1 MRNKLT
7 HSDLIFLSKNSDNM
21 VITNWLEDLEKIIKE
36 NPNDSVLG
44 EKIRKL

>member
-7 HSDLIFLSKNSDNM
+7 LSDLIFLSKNSDNM